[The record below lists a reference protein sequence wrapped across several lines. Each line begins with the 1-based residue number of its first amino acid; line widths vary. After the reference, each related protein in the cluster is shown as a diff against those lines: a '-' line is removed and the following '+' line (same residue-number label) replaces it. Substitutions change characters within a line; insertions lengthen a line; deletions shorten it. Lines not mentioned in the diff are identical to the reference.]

1 MLNTFT
7 TIYRKALKYKSYAAI
22 NIVGLATAFAMSSL
36 LFLYVY
42 NEFHVDAFHHNRD
55 RIYRVVDAKDGAAF
69 TNPLLAGELKSA
81 FPEIEEV
88 TRVRNNA
95 NGYYK
100 YENSVVD
107 ITYDMCFDSTVFRM
121 FDFKLIAGTEK
132 EALQNPFSIIL
143 TKSISKKVFGEKNPL
158 GQVLRYNNL
167 CNFTVTGVIE
177 DLPSNSTFSIDAI
190 LPFPVLAYFWDG
202 YTGKQSND
210 FLIRDNGSFHTYILL
225 KPGVDVASIENKIT
239 AFSKDKS
246 SDGQNFRL
254 QPMNDIYFGYNN
266 RDRWIHKGEKSM
278 VTLLMSIA
286 IGLLVISL
294 INYINLNSAI
304 TLNNQFSFGI
314 RKILG
319 AKPWQIIL
327 NSVIETLMYFTVS
340 IGLAVLIVLLINKPF
355 QTILAGKYYFP
366 SLLTGTNF
374 AIALG
379 ILLLVSLI
387 SGIAPVQYFRKA
399 PASAIIKIKHVGNG
413 SSNHLNRPL
422 IIVQFFIAI
431 LFIVSAITIK
441 KQVNYINHKD
451 LGFNKDLLVYVDLKS
466 YNLTPSE
473 ANVLKE
479 KLMADSR
486 ILNVSYSLG
495 IFGDVR
501 QGTFEKLNGKK
512 LLYRRIPTDVD
523 YVKTMNYKIVEGR
536 DFNKDMKTDET
547 SEAYIIN
554 QTLARAFEMKNPLQ
568 EKLNNHPIIGVVED
582 FNFEPVQ
589 NSIQPVALLCN
600 PADALQ
606 TANIRLTSG
615 NLKNLVQYIEN
626 IFKTLKP
633 DSPFRYSFADDR
645 IASYYQKEIQFS
657 KLSVIF
663 SIVNILISCIGLVG
677 LVLFAI
683 NGRVKEI
690 GIRKVN
696 GARIIEVMTMLN
708 RDFVKWVA
716 IAFVIATPIAYFAMN
731 KWLESFAYK
740 TSLSWWIFALA
751 GLLALGIALL
761 TVSWQSWRAATRNPV
776 EALRYE

>member
-1 MLNTFT
+1 MINTFR
-7 TIYRKALKYKSYAAI
+7 TIYRKTLKYKSYSAI
-22 NIVGLATAFAMSSL
+22 NIVGLATSFALSSL

-55 RIYRVVDAKDGAAF
+55 RIYRVVDAGDGTAF

-100 YENSVVD
+100 FENSVVD
-107 ITYDMCFDSTVFRM
+107 ITHDMCFDSSVFRM

-132 EALQNPFSIIL
+132 EALQSPFSIVL
-143 TKSISKKVFGEKNPL
+143 TKSISKKIFGENNPL
-158 GQVLRYNNL
+158 GQVLSYNNL
-167 CNFTVTGVIE
+167 CDFTVTGIIE
-177 DLPSNSTFSIDAI
+177 DLPSNSTFSVDAI
-190 LPFPVLAYFWDG
+190 LPFPVLG
-202 YTGKQSND
+202 YLWEGDPKKLSDALTD
-210 FLIRDNGSFHTYILL
+210 RDNGSFHTYILF

-278 VTLLMSIA
+278 VVLLMSIA
-286 IGLLVISL
+286 IGLLVISM

-304 TLNNQFSFGI
+304 TLNNLFSFGI
-314 RKILG
+314 KKILG
-319 AKPWQIIL
+319 AKPWQVIL
-327 NSVIETLMYFTVS
+327 NSVLETLLYFTVS
-340 IGLAVLIVLLINKPF
+340 IGLAALIVLLINKPF
-355 QTILAGKYYFP
+355 QTILAENYHFS
-366 SLLTGTNF
+366 SLLTGPNLT
-374 AIALG
+374 IALG
-379 ILLLVSLI
+379 ILLFVALI

-399 PASAIIKIKHVGNG
+399 PASAIIKMKHFGNG
-413 SSNHLNRPL
+413 SSNLLNRPL

-441 KQVNYINHKD
+441 KQVNYINHKN
-451 LGFNKDLLVYVDLKS
+451 LGFDKDLLVYVDLRP

-473 ANVLKE
+473 ADVLKE
-479 KLMADSR
+479 KLMTNSR
-486 ILNVSYSLG
+486 IQNVSYSLG
-495 IFGDVR
+495 VFGDVR
-501 QGTFEKLNGKK
+501 QGTFEELNGKK

-523 YVKTMNYKIVEGR
+523 YVKTMKYKIVEGR
-536 DFNKDMKTDET
+536 DFSREMKTDET

-568 EKLNNHPIIGVVED
+568 EKLNNHPIVGVVED
-582 FNFEPVQ
+582 FDFEPVQ

-600 PADALQ
+600 PAEALRA
-606 TANIRLTSG
+606 ANIRLASG
-615 NLKNLVQYIEN
+615 DLKSSVQHIES

-633 DSPFRYSFADDR
+633 GSPFSYSFADDR
-645 IASYYQKEIQFS
+645 IATYYQKEIQFS
-657 KLSVIF
+657 KLSVLF

-683 NGRVKEI
+683 NGRIKEI

-696 GARIIEVMTMLN
+696 GARISEVLIMLN

-716 IAFVIATPIAYFAMN
+716 IAFVIATPIAYYAMH
-731 KWLESFAYK
+731 KWLENFAYK
-740 TSLSWWIFALA
+740 TNLSWWIFALA

-761 TVSWQSWRAATRNPV
+761 TVSWQSWKAATRNPV

>member
-1 MLNTFT
+1 MINTFRA
-7 TIYRKALKYKSYAAI
+7 IYRKALKYKSYTVI
-22 NIVGLATAFAMSSL
+22 NITGLAVSFALSSL

-55 RIYRVVDAKDGAAF
+55 RIYRVVDAGDGTAF

-88 TRVRNNA
+88 TRVRHNA

-132 EALQNPFSIIL
+132 EALQNPFSIVL
-143 TKSISKKVFGEKNPL
+143 TESISKKIFGNKDPL

-167 CNFTVTGVIE
+167 CDFTVTGVME
-177 DLPSNSTFSIDAI
+177 DLPSNSTFSVDAI
-190 LPFPVLAYFWDG
+190 LPFPVLAYLWNG
-202 YTGKQSND
+202 YTGKPSND
-210 FLIRDNGSFHTYILL
+210 FLIRDNGSFHTYILF
-225 KPGVDVASIENKIT
+225 KPGVEVASIENKIT

-246 SDGQNFRL
+246 DGQVFKL

-278 VTLLMSIA
+278 TVLLMSIA
-286 IGLLVISL
+286 IGLLIISI

-304 TLNNQFSFGI
+304 TLNNLFSYGI
-314 RKILG
+314 KKILG
-319 AKPWQIIL
+319 AKPWQVIL
-327 NSVIETLMYFTVS
+327 NSVVETLLYFTVS
-340 IGLAVLIVLLINKPF
+340 IGLAAIIVLLINKPF
-355 QTILAGKYYFP
+355 QSILAEEYHFS
-366 SLLTGTNF
+366 SLLTGTHL
-374 AIALG
+374 AIAFG
-379 ILLLVSLI
+379 ILLFVALI

-399 PASAIIKIKHVGNG
+399 PASAIIKMKHFGNG
-413 SSNHLNRPL
+413 SSNFLNRPL

-441 KQVNYINHKD
+441 KQVNYINHKN
-451 LGFNKDLLVYVDLKS
+451 LGFDKDLLVYVDLRS
-466 YNLTPSE
+466 YNFTPSE
-473 ANVLKE
+473 ADVLKE

-495 IFGDVR
+495 VFGDIR
-501 QGTFEKLNGKK
+501 QGTFEELNGKK
-512 LLYRRIPTDVD
+512 LLYRRIPADVD
-523 YVKTMNYKIVEGR
+523 YVKTMKYKIVEGR
-536 DFNKDMKTDET
+536 DFSRDMKTDET

-554 QTLARAFEMKNPLQ
+554 QTLAKAFEMKNPLQ

-600 PADALQ
+600 PAEALRI
-606 TANIRLTSG
+606 ANIRLTSG
-615 NLKNLVQYIEN
+615 DLKSVVQQIESV
-626 IFKTLKP
+626 FKTLKP
-633 DSPFRYSFADDR
+633 DSPFRYSFADER
-645 IASYYQKEIQFS
+645 IATYYQKEIQFS
-657 KLSVIF
+657 KLSAIF
-663 SIVNILISCIGLVG
+663 SIINILISCIGLVG

-683 NGRVKEI
+683 NGRIKEI

-696 GARIIEVMTMLN
+696 GAKVSEILAMLN
-708 RDFVKWVA
+708 KDFVKWVA
-716 IAFVIATPIAYFAMN
+716 IAFVIATPIAWYAMN

-740 TSLSWWIFALA
+740 TTLSWWIFALS
-751 GLLALGIALL
+751 GVLALGIALL

>member
-1 MLNTFT
+1 MINTFK
-7 TIYRKALKYKSYAAI
+7 TIYRKALKYKSYTVI
-22 NIVGLATAFAMSSL
+22 NITGLSLAFALSSL

-42 NEFHVDAFHHNRD
+42 NEFHVDSFHHNRD
-55 RIYRVVDAKDGAAF
+55 RIYRVVDAGDGAAF
-69 TNPLLAGELKSA
+69 TNPLLAGELKTA

-88 TRVRNNA
+88 TRVRHNA
-95 NGYYK
+95 SGYYK

-132 EALQNPFSIIL
+132 EALQNPFSIVL
-143 TKSISKKVFGEKNPL
+143 TKSVAKKIFGDKAPL
-158 GQVLRYNNL
+158 GQVLRYNNQ
-167 CNFTVTGVIE
+167 CDFTVSGIIE
-177 DLPSNSTFSIDAI
+177 DLPSNSTFNVDAI
-190 LPFPVLAYFWDG
+190 LPFPVLAYLWEGDPK
-202 YTGKQSND
+202 KQSD
-210 FLIRDNGSFHTYILL
+210 ALTDRDNGSFHTYIMF

-246 SDGQNFRL
+246 DGQDFKL

-278 VTLLMSIA
+278 VILLLSIA
-286 IGLLVISL
+286 VGLLLISM

-304 TLNNQFSFGI
+304 TLNNLFSFGI
-314 RKILG
+314 KKILG

-327 NSVIETLMYFTVS
+327 NSVVETLLYFTVS
-340 IGLAVLIVLLINKPF
+340 IGLATLIVLFINKPF
-355 QTILAGKYYFP
+355 QNILAEEYHFS
-366 SLLTGTNF
+366 SLLTGTNL

-379 ILLLVSLI
+379 IILFVALI
-387 SGIAPVQYFRKA
+387 SGMAPVQYFRKA
-399 PASAIIKIKHVGNG
+399 PASAIIKMKRSGNG
-413 SSNHLNRPL
+413 SSNLLNRPL

-441 KQVNYINHKD
+441 KQVNYINHKN
-451 LGFNKDLLVYVDLKS
+451 LGFDKELLVYVDLKS
-466 YNLTPSE
+466 YNLTSSE
-473 ANVLKE
+473 ADALKE

-486 ILNVSYSLG
+486 IQNISYSSG

-501 QGTFEKLNGKK
+501 RGTTAELNGKK
-512 LLYRRIPTDVD
+512 LLYRRIPADPD
-523 YVKTMNYKIVEGR
+523 YVKTMGYKIVEGR
-536 DFNKDMKTDET
+536 DFSKEMKTDET

-554 QTLARAFEMKNPLQ
+554 QTLARAFEMENPLQ

-600 PADALQ
+600 PTEALWI
-606 TANIRLTSG
+606 ANIRLASG
-615 NLKNLVQYIEN
+615 DLKSSIQHVES

-633 DSPFRYSFADDR
+633 DSPFRFSFADDR
-645 IASYYQKEIQFS
+645 IATYYQKEIQFS
-657 KLSVIF
+657 KLSVLF

-683 NGRVKEI
+683 NGRIKEI

-696 GARIIEVMTMLN
+696 GARISEVLIMLN
-708 RDFVKWVA
+708 KDFVKWVA
-716 IAFVIATPIAYFAMN
+716 IAFVIATPIAYYAMN
-731 KWLESFAYK
+731 KWLENFAYK
-740 TSLSWWIFALA
+740 TELSWWIFALA
-751 GLLALGIALL
+751 GLMALGIALL
-761 TVSWQSWRAATRNPV
+761 TVSWQSWKAATRNPV

>member
-1 MLNTFT
+1 MLNTFKS
-7 TIYRKALKYKSYAAI
+7 IYRKALKYKSYTVI
-22 NIVGLATAFAMSSL
+22 NITGLAVSFALSSL
-36 LFLYVY
+36 LLLYVY
-42 NEFHVDAFHHNRD
+42 NELQVDAFHHNRD
-55 RIYRVVDAKDGAAF
+55 RIYRVVDAGDGAAF

-88 TRVRNNA
+88 TRVRHNGD
-95 NGYYK
+95 GYYK

-132 EALQNPFSIIL
+132 DALQNPFSIVL
-143 TKSISKKVFGEKNPL
+143 TKSISKKIFGDKNPL
-158 GQVLRYNNL
+158 GQVLRYNNV
-167 CNFTVTGVIE
+167 CDFTVTGIIE
-177 DLPSNSTFSIDAI
+177 DLPPNSTFKVDAI
-190 LPFPVLAYFWDG
+190 LPFHSLAYLWDG
-202 YTGKQSND
+202 YTGKPSND
-210 FLIRDNGSFHTYILL
+210 FFIRDNGSFHTYILF
-225 KPGVDVASIENKIT
+225 KPGVNVASIENKIT

-246 SDGQNFRL
+246 YGQVFKL

-278 VTLLMSIA
+278 VILLMSIA
-286 IGLLVISL
+286 IGLLVISI

-304 TLNNQFSFGI
+304 TLNNLFGFGI
-314 RKILG
+314 KKILG
-319 AKPWQIIL
+319 AKPWQVIL
-327 NSVIETLMYFTVS
+327 NSVVETLLYFTVS
-340 IGLAVLIVLLINKPF
+340 IGLAALIVFSINKPF
-355 QTILAGKYYFP
+355 QNILAEEYHFS
-366 SLLTGTNF
+366 SLLTGTNL

-379 ILLLVSLI
+379 VLLFVALI
-387 SGIAPVQYFRKA
+387 TGMAPVHYFRKA
-399 PASAIIKIKHVGNG
+399 PASAIIKMKHVGNG
-413 SSNHLNRPL
+413 SSSLLNRPL
-422 IIVQFFIAI
+422 IIVQFLIAI

-441 KQVNYINHKD
+441 KQVNYINNKD
-451 LGFNKDLLVYVDLKS
+451 MGFDKDLLVYVDLKS
-466 YNLTPSE
+466 YNLTKAE
-473 ANVLKE
+473 ANILKE

-486 ILNVSYSLG
+486 IQNISYSSG

-501 QGTFEKLNGKK
+501 RGMTAELNGKK
-512 LLYRRIPTDVD
+512 LLYRRIPTDTE
-523 YVKTMNYKIVEGR
+523 YVKTMKYKIVEGR
-536 DFNKDMKTDET
+536 DFSKDMKTDET
-547 SEAYIIN
+547 SETYIIN

-568 EKLNNHPIIGVVED
+568 EKLNNHPIVGVVED

-600 PADALQ
+600 PSEATW
-606 TANIRLTSG
+606 TANIRLASG
-615 NLKNLVQYIEN
+615 DLKSSVQYIEGA
-626 IFKTLKP
+626 FKTVKP

-645 IASYYQKEIQFS
+645 IATYYRKEIQFS
-657 KLSVIF
+657 KLSAIF

-683 NGRVKEI
+683 NGRIKEI

-696 GARIIEVMTMLN
+696 GAKVSEVLIMLN

-716 IAFVIATPIAYFAMN
+716 IAFVVATPIAYYAMN